1 MLAQNL
7 FASIFCSRPQNYAWF
22 LGAGASRV
30 AGLPTAAD
38 IIWDMKR
45 RYYCLEENQD
55 ITRQDIQNEA
65 VKDRIQSF
73 MDARGFPALWADDE
87 YSIYFEKI
95 FGSDSER
102 QRKYLKAI
110 LSEEKVTLSVGN
122 RVLGALLASELCKIV
137 FTTNFD
143 SVVEKAVAEVSGK
156 SLSAYHLE
164 GSRAANEALN
174 NEEFPLYCKLHG
186 DFRYDSLKNL
196 SEDLATQND
205 DLAQCLVTAGNR
217 FGFVV
222 TGYSGRDESVMSM
235 FRSVL
240 TSHNPFPHGFFWTGI
255 KGSDISPRVEK
266 LLEDACDKGVNA
278 QYVEIETFDTLMLRL
293 WRNIENKCADIDS
306 KVRKTQ
312 IASVHIPLS
321 AIGTSKP
328 IMRLNALPV
337 TSWPTKCHVL
347 SFDKPKEWADLRAA
361 QRNTENGLILTKS
374 ESIWCWGTKTTI
386 SEEFGG
392 QLSSVET
399 YDLSQKIVNLHE
411 NLHFKGFLEEAL
423 CAALVREKPLLART
437 TRASAFLIADRH
449 SEDQS
454 LFDPLFQVV
463 GKFHGEISG
472 LFAPTDEHHRELE
485 QVSWAEAV
493 RVSIDIKDGK
503 FWLLLDPDIWIWPNR
518 ARRVAVD
525 FMDRRRSDRYNK
537 VFNEL
542 INAWISIVLG
552 TSERNAEIAVSAFDE
567 GSEAENPSF
576 KIATRTAFTHR
587 LVS

>member
-7 FASIFCSRPQNYAWF
+7 FVSIFCERPQNYAWF

-45 RYYCLEENQD
+45 RYYCREENQD
-55 ITRQDIQNEA
+55 ISRQDIQNEA

-73 MDARGFPALWADDE
+73 MDARGFPALWADEE
-87 YSIYFEKI
+87 YPIYFEKI

-164 GSRAANEALN
+164 GSHAAIDAFN

-186 DFRYDSLKNL
+186 DFRYDNLKNL
-196 SEDLATQND
+196 SEDLAKQND
-205 DLAQCLVTAGNR
+205 ELSQCLVSAGNR

-235 FRSVL
+235 FRAVL
-240 TSHNPFPHGFFWTGI
+240 TSHNPFPHGLFWTGI
-255 KGSDISPRVEK
+255 KGSNIPPPVEK
-266 LLEDACDKGVNA
+266 LLEEARDKGVNA
-278 QYVEIETFDTLMLRL
+278 QYVEIETFDALMLRL
-293 WRNIENKCADIDS
+293 WRNIENKSADIDR

-312 IASVHIPLS
+312 IASVRIPLPDN
-321 AIGTSKP
+321 GVGKP

-337 TSWPTKCHVL
+337 TSWPTQCHVL
-347 SFDKPKEWADLRAA
+347 SFSKPKEWADLRAA
-361 QRNTENGLILTKS
+361 QRNTENNLILTKS
-374 ESIWCWGTKTTI
+374 ESVWCWGAQSCI
-386 SEEFGG
+386 REEFGRA
-392 QLSSVET
+392 LSSIDT
-399 YDLSQKIVNLHE
+399 FDLSQKIANLHE
-411 NLHFKGFLEEAL
+411 NLHIKGFLEEAL
-423 CAALVREKPLLART
+423 CAALVRGKPLLART
-437 TRASAFLIADRH
+437 TRTSAFLIADRH

-454 LFDPLFQVV
+454 LLDPLFQVV
-463 GKFHGEISG
+463 GKFHGEIAG
-472 LFAPTDEHHRELE
+472 LFAPTDDNHPELE
-485 QVSWAEAV
+485 QVSWAEAL
-493 RVSIDIKDGK
+493 RVSIEIKNGK

-518 ARRVAVD
+518 ARRDATTD
-525 FMDRRRSDRYNK
+525 MDQRRSDRYNK
-537 VFNEL
+537 KFNEL

-552 TSERNAEIAVSAFDE
+552 TTERNAEIAVSAFDE
-567 GSEAENPSF
+567 GSKAENPSF
-576 KIATRTAFTHR
+576 RITTRTAFAHR
-587 LVS
+587 SVS